1 MQANRGSASR
11 RLATFTAACAVAL
24 VCVGS
29 AVSRSAAP
37 FDGATLSVDV
47 ETFGGQSFFI
57 ADVDLSGG
65 SIPSA
70 PAVAARVD
78 LTVPS
83 GYQIDLTG
91 QAGAEVGAA
100 LGAVTSGGG
109 SGFEFAN
116 GTIVVADPAA
126 YAADPVAQACAPGT
140 HTAVWNM
147 TAQLLG
153 NPIQLPMA
161 VDQIDNPGGG
171 PSYVIHYCPFAPP
184 SAAYANGLVFLE
196 FDLGLQ
202 LTAMPTAA
210 GTYTWSALV
219 TPASSWVADPAST
232 FELRALVPIPN
243 TLTAHARYEAKSHS
257 AVITGRL
264 AAGGKPRAGVS
275 VYVQQSGLHDPSTAA
290 DVTDANGAFEVR
302 RAVAATAT
310 FQVAVDDLTSS
321 CLDPSTAPA
330 GCKTQTLAAPPP
342 VVTTAIVPR
351 KSDPRVSIRS
361 ADQALAR
368 RSLLTLADFPGGQQ
382 LPGDTGIPC
391 ADFAPDLHT
400 LTVSGRASSPYFVT
414 ASQREAAFATV
425 SVFTSVMS
433 AHTAFDKEAQLADMK
448 CEAKDYA
455 SGLDPDAKVTRLTRV
470 SLPGAGNELRAYRSL
485 VTSSEGNVALDL
497 VFVRVGRV
505 VIELHLF
512 ALSTSDS
519 AFEIQLAQA
528 LAHRAH

>member
-1 MQANRGSASR
+1 MPR
-11 RLATFTAACAVAL
+11 RLVVFTAACAVAL

-47 ETFGGQSFFI
+47 ETVSGQSFFI
-57 ADVDLSGG
+57 ADVDLAGHTLD
-65 SIPSA
+65 SA
-70 PAVAARVD
+70 PGVAARVD

-83 GYQIDLTG
+83 GYQLDLTG
-91 QAGAEVGAA
+91 QVGAEVGAV

-109 SGFEFAN
+109 NGFEFVN
-116 GTIVVADPAA
+116 GSVVVADPAA
-126 YAADPVAQACAPGT
+126 YAADPVAQACAPGA

-161 VDQIDNPGGG
+161 VDQVDNSGAA
-171 PSYVIHYCPFAPP
+171 PSYVIRYCPFAAP
-184 SAAYANGLVFLE
+184 SAAYASGLVF
-196 FDLGLQ
+196 FDFGLGLP
-202 LTAMPTAA
+202 LTGMPSAP
-210 GTYTWSALV
+210 GTYTWSALI
-219 TPASSWVADPAST
+219 TPASSWTAEPASA

-264 AAGGKPRAGVS
+264 AAGGKPRTGVS
-275 VYVQQSGLHDPSTAA
+275 VYVHQSGVHDPSTAA

-302 RAVAATAT
+302 RPIAKTAS
-310 FQVAVDDLTSS
+310 FQIAVDNLTSS

-330 GCKTQTLAAPPP
+330 GCKSQTLAAPPS
-342 VVTTAIVPR
+342 VVAAAIVPR
-351 KSDPRVSIRS
+351 ETDPRVSIRS

-368 RSLLTLADFPGGQQ
+368 RSLLTLADFPGGQ
-382 LPGDTGIPC
+382 LIPGDTGIPC
-391 ADFAPDLHT
+391 AAFAPDLHA
-400 LTVSGRASSPYFVT
+400 LTVSGHASSPFFVT
-414 ASQREAAFATV
+414 ATQREAAYVTA
-425 SVFTSVMS
+425 SVFTSVKS

-455 SGLDPDAKVTRLTRV
+455 SGLDPDAKVTRLRRV

-485 VTSSEGNVALDL
+485 VTSSLDNVALDL

-512 ALSTSDS
+512 ALSASDS
-519 AFEIQLAQA
+519 ALEVQLAQA
-528 LAHRAH
+528 LAHRAR